1 MALRPSLMNHTYTPE
16 ELLEYLYKETD
27 PDRTAAIEAALQSDW
42 TLREKLA
49 VLQTARERLDRLV
62 ESPRT
67 EIILNILRAA
77 APEKVSVRS

>member
-1 MALRPSLMNHTYTPE
+1 MNHSYTPE
-16 ELLEYLYKETD
+16 NLLEYLYKETD
-27 PDRTAAIEAALQSDW
+27 PVRTREIELALQSDW

-77 APEKVSVRS
+77 APEKVSVQA

>member
-1 MALRPSLMNHTYTPE
+1 MNHSYTPE
-16 ELLEYLYKETD
+16 DLLEYLYKETD
-27 PDRTAAIEAALQSDW
+27 LVRTQAIEVALQSDW

-77 APEKVSVRS
+77 APEKVSVQA

>member
-1 MALRPSLMNHTYTPE
+1 MNHSYTPE
-16 ELLEYLYKETD
+16 DLLEYLYKETD
-27 PDRTAAIEAALQSDW
+27 PVRTREIEAAIQSDW
-42 TLREKLA
+42 TLREKLS

-77 APEKVSVRS
+77 APEKVSAQA

>member
-1 MALRPSLMNHTYTPE
+1 MNHSYTPE
-16 ELLEYLYKETD
+16 DLLEYLYKETD
-27 PDRTAAIEAALQSDW
+27 AERTHAIEAALRSDW
-42 TLREKLA
+42 TLREKLS

-77 APEKVSVRS
+77 APEKVSAQA

>member
-1 MALRPSLMNHTYTPE
+1 MNHSYTPE
-16 ELLEYLYKETD
+16 DLLEYIYKETD
-27 PDRTAAIEAALQSDW
+27 PVRTQAIEVALQSDW

-77 APEKVSVRS
+77 APEKVSVQA

>member
-1 MALRPSLMNHTYTPE
+1 MNHSYTPE
-16 ELLEYLYKETD
+16 DLLEYLYKETD
-27 PDRTAAIEAALQSDW
+27 LVRTQAIEVALQSDW

-67 EIILNILRAA
+67 EIILNILRTA
-77 APEKVSVRS
+77 APEKVSVQA